1 MVESR
6 LTAWTRPHRAF
17 AIITLVFG
25 TALVLLIPP
34 FQSQDEV
41 PHFQR
46 AYQISE
52 GTFIA
57 NEKDPD
63 GLGGGYLPASLGKI
77 ISPFTK
83 MFFRP
88 NVKASVDDIRAA
100 LRIPL
105 DPRIR
110 IFYAFANT
118 AHYAPVCYSAS
129 AFGIAAGR
137 ALGFTPLAL
146 LYFGREAN
154 LIGWIALGFFA
165 LRASPAIARPL
176 MVLLLMPMPL
186 YLAASVSA
194 DPTTIGLAALF
205 TAIICKCVRRSIPI
219 DAKTWISLATVSIL
233 LSLSKYAYLPMLG
246 LILLIPSRR
255 FRGRGRFVTQF
266 ALLAALNLITLSIWV
281 HAAAAG
287 LNTRVKPPGD
297 ASPPLQLQWLQQN
310 TGQIPRLIVNTFR
323 IDGWL
328 FVQSYVGVIGSFDRP
343 LPSAVI
349 ISYLILLLAACW
361 TADPE
366 PALPTVSRA
375 AIVILP
381 IVAIS
386 CLIIATLDYLY
397 WSPPGL
403 FFIDGLNG
411 RYLIPLTPP
420 VLLLLCAIG
429 RRFRPRVVRRWGEN
443 PMNLAAALMCVAL
456 SIYFLSAVCTRYYG

>member
-57 NEKDPD
+57 NGEDPD

-88 NVKASVDDIRAA
+88 DVKASVDDIRGA
-100 LRIPL
+100 LRVPL

-110 IFYAFANT
+110 IFYTFANT
-118 AHYAPVCYSAS
+118 AHYAPISYLAPV
-129 AFGIAAGR
+129 FGIAAGR
-137 ALGFTPLAL
+137 GLGFTPLAL

-154 LIGWIALGFFA
+154 LIGWITLGFFS

-176 MVLLLMPMPL
+176 MFLLLMPMPL

-205 TAIICKCVRRSIPI
+205 TAIVCRCVGRSAPI
-219 DAKTWISLATVSIL
+219 DAKTWILLGAVSIL

-255 FRGRGRFVTQF
+255 FGGRGRFVTHF
-266 ALLAALNLITLSIWV
+266 ALLAALNFIAFSIWV
-281 HAAAAG
+281 HAAATG

-297 ASPPLQLQWLQQN
+297 ASLQLQWLEQN
-310 TGQIPRLIVNTFR
+310 TGQIPKLIVNTFR

-328 FVQSYVGVIGSFDRP
+328 SVQSFVGMIGSFDRP
-343 LPSAVI
+343 LPWAVI
-349 ISYLILLLAACW
+349 VGYLILLLGACW

-366 PALPTVSRA
+366 PAMPSVSRA

-386 CLIIATLDYLY
+386 CLIIALLDYLY

-420 VLLLLCAIG
+420 VFLLLCAIL
-429 RRFRPRVVRRWGEN
+429 RHFRLRVVHRWGEN
-443 PMNLAAALMCVAL
+443 AMNLAAALICVAA
-456 SIYFLSAVCTRYYG
+456 STYFLCAVWIRYYG